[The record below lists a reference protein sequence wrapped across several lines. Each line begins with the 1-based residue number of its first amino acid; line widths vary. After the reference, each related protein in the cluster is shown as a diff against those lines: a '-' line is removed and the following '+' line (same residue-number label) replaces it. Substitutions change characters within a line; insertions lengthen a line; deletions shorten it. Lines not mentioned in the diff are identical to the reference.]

1 MNAYLFLYRKMWINR
16 IRKLIKKPASL
27 IYTIF
32 IIAYFAWLIVMLQGW
47 IREGGFGTPE
57 NLSRVLCAFTI
68 YLSPA
73 NFASYARRKGLIF
86 LPADVHFLFGS
97 PLSPKGN
104 LLYAYGKTLQLSL
117 VFGAVMVPVGIFW
130 FHVAAWKMALYFLVC
145 VAAESVLEASIVL
158 LLYGNERL
166 GKGAVRIFGWA
177 MYGLLACFV
186 AIALFLLYRDGF
198 RWDVVFQYLD
208 SPWLCLVP
216 IIGWSLAVMKLI
228 VLGPSAV
235 TVIGTVLYAVSFLLL
250 VAMAARMR
258 CTGQYY
264 EDAEKFADDYQEAQ
278 RRNKTGEVAF
288 VGKKKKY
295 KTARVEY
302 RGGGASAIF
311 YRQLLEYKKERF
323 FIFGFVTLVFL
334 AGGLLTGWLTMREG
348 DAMQSAV
355 WRHYLIPGILMY
367 LGFIFSGYKTRWA
380 KELEN
385 PYVFLIPDS
394 GFKKMW
400 YATVIDHIRAAV
412 HGLLFVVPAMI
423 GMRISWWYLPVYLV
437 MQVCMNAVFLY
448 SNTVCRYLLG
458 NVVGDTLLR
467 SLHMIIAWLVILV
480 ALPIAILLTTLAG
493 IAPGL
498 LAGSLY
504 LLILAVLLAWAGS
517 ASFVRMEQ

>member
-1 MNAYLFLYRKMWINR
+1 MSAYLFLYQKMWINR
-16 IRKLIKKPASL
+16 IRKLVKKPAAL
-27 IYTIF
+27 IYTIA
-32 IIAYFAWLIVMLQGW
+32 IIAYFAWLLFMLQGW
-47 IREGGFGTPE
+47 IREGSFGTPE
-57 NLSRVLCAFTI
+57 NLSRVLCAFAI
-68 YLSPA
+68 YLTPA

-86 LPADVHFLFGS
+86 LPADVHFLFSS

-117 VFGAVMVPVGIFW
+117 LFGVLMVPVGIFW
-130 FHVAAWKMALYFLVC
+130 FHVEPWKMVLYFLVC

-166 GKGAVRIFGWA
+166 GKGALRIFGWV
-177 MYGLLACFV
+177 MYGFLGCFAV
-186 AIALFLLYRDGF
+186 IALLLLYWQGF
-198 RWDVVFQYLD
+198 RIPVVFQYLD

-228 VLGPSAV
+228 ILGPSLVA
-235 TVIGTVLYAVSFLLL
+235 VIGSLLYAVSFLLL
-250 VAMAARMR
+250 VTLAVRMK

-264 EDAEKFADDYQEAQ
+264 EEAEKFADDYQEAQ
-278 RRNKTGEVAF
+278 RRNKTGEVVF

-295 KTARVEY
+295 KAARVEY

-323 FIFGFVTLVFL
+323 FIFGFLTLVFL
-334 AGGLLTGWLTMREG
+334 AAGLVTGWLAMREG
-348 DAMQSAV
+348 GGMQSDV
-355 WRHYLIPGILMY
+355 WRYYLIPGILMY

-385 PYVFLIPDS
+385 PYVYLIPDS
-394 GFKKMW
+394 PFKKMW
-400 YATVIDHIRAAV
+400 YATVIDHVRAAV
-412 HGLLFVVPAMI
+412 HGLLFAVPAMI
-423 GMRISWWYLPVYLV
+423 GMKIEWWYLPVYLV
-437 MQVCMNAVFLY
+437 MQVCMNAAFLY
-448 SNTVCRYLLG
+448 SGTVCRYLLG

-480 ALPIAILLTTLAG
+480 ALPIAVVVTALGG
-493 IAPGL
+493 IAAGL

-504 LLILAVLLAWAGS
+504 LLILALLLAWAGS
-517 ASFVRMEQ
+517 VSFARMEQ

>member
-1 MNAYLFLYRKMWINR
+1 
-16 IRKLIKKPASL
+16 
-27 IYTIF
+27 
-32 IIAYFAWLIVMLQGW
+32 
-47 IREGGFGTPE
+47 
-57 NLSRVLCAFTI
+57 
-68 YLSPA
+68 
-73 NFASYARRKGLIF
+73 
-86 LPADVHFLFGS
+86 
-97 PLSPKGN
+97 
-104 LLYAYGKTLQLSL
+104 
-117 VFGAVMVPVGIFW
+117 
-130 FHVAAWKMALYFLVC
+130 
-145 VAAESVLEASIVL
+145 
-158 LLYGNERL
+158 
-166 GKGAVRIFGWA
+166 
-177 MYGLLACFV
+177 
-186 AIALFLLYRDGF
+186 
-198 RWDVVFQYLD
+198 
-208 SPWLCLVP
+208 
-216 IIGWSLAVMKLI
+216 MKLI

-448 SNTVCRYLLG
+448 SNTVLPVSAGKCCGRYAAAQPSYDYRMAGDFGGSPDCHFGDDSCRYRSWTSCRKSLPADSG
-458 NVVGDTLLR
+458 RAAGVGRIGQLCQDGT
-467 SLHMIIAWLVILV
+467 VN
-480 ALPIAILLTTLAG
+480 
-493 IAPGL
+493 
-498 LAGSLY
+498 AGSPVWREFPVFTAPDAAEAPVQGDGRDRTGKRS
-504 LLILAVLLAWAGS
+504 ISWKIPVSHCRG
-517 ASFVRMEQ
+517 

>member
-1 MNAYLFLYRKMWINR
+1 MYCCFN
-16 IRKLIKKPASL
+16 
-27 IYTIF
+27 
-32 IIAYFAWLIVMLQGW
+32 
-47 IREGGFGTPE
+47 
-57 NLSRVLCAFTI
+57 
-68 YLSPA
+68 
-73 NFASYARRKGLIF
+73 
-86 LPADVHFLFGS
+86 
-97 PLSPKGN
+97 
-104 LLYAYGKTLQLSL
+104 
-117 VFGAVMVPVGIFW
+117 
-130 FHVAAWKMALYFLVC
+130 
-145 VAAESVLEASIVL
+145 
-158 LLYGNERL
+158 GNERL
-166 GKGAVRIFGWA
+166 GKGAVRIFGWV

-186 AIALFLLYRDGF
+186 AIALFLLYREGF

-367 LGFIFSGYKTRWA
+367 LGFIFSDIK
-380 KELEN
+380 
-385 PYVFLIPDS
+385 
-394 GFKKMW
+394 
-400 YATVIDHIRAAV
+400 
-412 HGLLFVVPAMI
+412 PA
-423 GMRISWWYLPVYLV
+423 GQKNWK
-437 MQVCMNAVFLY
+437 
-448 SNTVCRYLLG
+448 
-458 NVVGDTLLR
+458 
-467 SLHMIIAWLVILV
+467 ILM
-480 ALPIAILLTTLAG
+480 
-493 IAPGL
+493 
-498 LAGSLY
+498 Y
-504 LLILAVLLAWAGS
+504 
-517 ASFVRMEQ
+517 F

>member
-1 MNAYLFLYRKMWINR
+1 MNTYLFLYRKMWINR

-186 AIALFLLYRDGF
+186 AIALFLLYR
-198 RWDVVFQYLD
+198 
-208 SPWLCLVP
+208 
-216 IIGWSLAVMKLI
+216 K
-228 VLGPSAV
+228 
-235 TVIGTVLYAVSFLLL
+235 
-250 VAMAARMR
+250 
-258 CTGQYY
+258 
-264 EDAEKFADDYQEAQ
+264 
-278 RRNKTGEVAF
+278 
-288 VGKKKKY
+288 
-295 KTARVEY
+295 
-302 RGGGASAIF
+302 
-311 YRQLLEYKKERF
+311 
-323 FIFGFVTLVFL
+323 
-334 AGGLLTGWLTMREG
+334 
-348 DAMQSAV
+348 
-355 WRHYLIPGILMY
+355 
-367 LGFIFSGYKTRWA
+367 
-380 KELEN
+380 
-385 PYVFLIPDS
+385 DS
-394 GFKKMW
+394 GGMW
-400 YATVIDHIRAAV
+400 SSSIWT
-412 HGLLFVVPAMI
+412 
-423 GMRISWWYLPVYLV
+423 
-437 MQVCMNAVFLY
+437 
-448 SNTVCRYLLG
+448 
-458 NVVGDTLLR
+458 
-467 SLHMIIAWLVILV
+467 
-480 ALPIAILLTTLAG
+480 
-493 IAPGL
+493 APGCAWCPSS
-498 LAGSLY
+498 AGR
-504 LLILAVLLAWAGS
+504 WP
-517 ASFVRMEQ
+517 

>member
-1 MNAYLFLYRKMWINR
+1 
-16 IRKLIKKPASL
+16 
-27 IYTIF
+27 
-32 IIAYFAWLIVMLQGW
+32 
-47 IREGGFGTPE
+47 
-57 NLSRVLCAFTI
+57 
-68 YLSPA
+68 
-73 NFASYARRKGLIF
+73 
-86 LPADVHFLFGS
+86 
-97 PLSPKGN
+97 
-104 LLYAYGKTLQLSL
+104 
-117 VFGAVMVPVGIFW
+117 
-130 FHVAAWKMALYFLVC
+130 
-145 VAAESVLEASIVL
+145 
-158 LLYGNERL
+158 
-166 GKGAVRIFGWA
+166 

-186 AIALFLLYRDGF
+186 AIALFLLYREGF

-423 GMRISWWYLPVYLV
+423 GMRMSWWYLPVYLV

-480 ALPIAILLTTLAG
+480 ALPIAILVTTLAG

>member
-1 MNAYLFLYRKMWINR
+1 MSAYLFLYRKMWINR
-16 IRKLIKKPASL
+16 IRKLAKKPASL

-32 IIAYFAWLIVMLQGW
+32 IVVYFGWLIFMLQGW
-47 IREGGFGTPE
+47 IRDGGFGTPE
-57 NLSRVLCAFTI
+57 NMSRVLCAVAI

-86 LPADVHFLFGS
+86 LPADVHFLFSS

-104 LLYAYGKTLQLSL
+104 MLYAYGKTLQLTL
-117 VFGAVMVPVGIFW
+117 LLGVLMVPAGIFW
-130 FHVAAWKMALYFLVC
+130 FHVAAWKMLLYFLIC
-145 VAAESVLEASIVL
+145 VVAESVLEASIVL

-166 GKGAVRIFGWA
+166 GKGAIRLFGWV
-177 MYGLLACFV
+177 MYGLLGCFV
-186 AIALFLLYRDGF
+186 AIALFLLYREGF
-198 RWDVVFQYLD
+198 RWDVVFRYLD

-216 IIGWSLAVMKLI
+216 VIGWSLAVMKLI
-228 VLGPSAV
+228 LLGPTTV
-235 TVIGTVLYAVSFLLL
+235 TVIGSLLYAAVFLLL
-250 VAMAARMR
+250 VTLAVRMK

-278 RRNKTGEVAF
+278 RRSKTGEVAF
-288 VGKKKKY
+288 VGRKKKY
-295 KTARVEY
+295 KTAQVTY

-323 FIFGFVTLVFL
+323 FIFGFLTLVFL
-334 AGGLLTGWLTMREG
+334 AVGLLTGWLTMREG
-348 DAMQSAV
+348 DTMQSAV
-355 WRHYLIPGILMY
+355 WRYYLIPGILMY

-394 GFKKMW
+394 PFKKMW
-400 YATVIDHIRAAV
+400 YATVIDHVRAAV

-423 GMRISWWYLPVYLV
+423 GMKIPWVYLPVYLV

-448 SNTVCRYLLG
+448 SSTVCRYLLG

-467 SLHMIIAWLVILV
+467 SLHMIIAWLVILA
-480 ALPIAILLTTLAG
+480 ALPIAIALTAVAG
-493 IAPGL
+493 IAAGL

-504 LLILAVLLAWAGS
+504 LLILAALLAWAGS
-517 ASFVRMEQ
+517 ASFARMEQ